1 MSTRKKGRKR
11 EVKGGKDTKKI
22 ESYIELY
29 IEVSKEDKR
38 VDVKLVSS
46 FLSLLAFWDSKSRLE
61 LKEKSGETEM
71 ASAII
76 SM

>member
-46 FLSLLAFWDSKSRLE
+46 FLSLLAF
-61 LKEKSGETEM
+61 
-71 ASAII
+71 
-76 SM
+76 